1 MPVLT
6 EHATAYSSRTR
17 SAYLH
22 EVECLRGLAITL
34 VFAYH
39 VWGISFGEGDASTP
53 FPLVFF
59 AAGQTG
65 VTLFFVLSGFL
76 LSLPWVRWAG
86 NKTGAKPNINAYYRA
101 RLLRILPLY
110 LSWVLLAAVLT
121 GEWATAGKAATFQF
135 IGFDMFPYGV
145 VWWTLTTEMQFY
157 LFLPLAWLAWL
168 AGGWY
173 RLLLSM
179 GLLLWLGAYI
189 AVFVF
194 GVVDQPVWSYWLTKS
209 LFGRLPAFLI
219 GILCA
224 VLFVFA
230 AGRALPSGIL
240 DNRLVT
246 TLSFFAIFVVLGL
259 ILQHTLKEGDWITES
274 KWHLHHTY
282 EAILWGS
289 LLLLLLLSKPWL
301 HQFLVNPV
309 MALVGKLSYSI
320 YLSHVAIL
328 YFLIDGGKEIVGRDL
343 YAETLAAYYLP
354 LVGVVLTLGLSM
366 LTYRYIERP
375 FLTLKKTLA
384 R

>member
-1 MPVLT
+1 
-6 EHATAYSSRTR
+6 
-17 SAYLH
+17 
-22 EVECLRGLAITL
+22 
-34 VFAYH
+34 
-39 VWGISFGEGDASTP
+39 
-53 FPLVFF
+53 
-59 AAGQTG
+59 
-65 VTLFFVLSGFL
+65 
-76 LSLPWVRWAG
+76 
-86 NKTGAKPNINAYYRA
+86 
-101 RLLRILPLY
+101 
-110 LSWVLLAAVLT
+110 
-121 GEWATAGKAATFQF
+121 
-135 IGFDMFPYGV
+135 
-145 VWWTLTTEMQFY
+145 
-157 LFLPLAWLAWL
+157 
-168 AGGWY
+168 
-173 RLLLSM
+173 M

-343 YAETLAAYYLP
+343 YAENLAAYYLP

>member
-1 MPVLT
+1 MLT
-6 EHATAYSSRTR
+6 DDKKAYSSSTR
-17 SAYLH
+17 IGYLH

-39 VWGISFGEGDASTP
+39 AWGISFGEGDANTP

-86 NKTGAKPNINAYYRA
+86 NKTAPRPNIRAYYRA

-110 LSWVLLAAVLT
+110 LCWVLLAAVLT
-121 GEWATAGKAATFQF
+121 GEWANAVKAATFQF

-157 LFLPLAWLAWL
+157 LFLPLAWWAWL
-168 AGGWY
+168 RGGSY
-173 RLLLSM
+173 RLLLYM
-179 GLLLWLGAYI
+179 GLLFWLGGYS
-189 AVFVF
+189 AVFGF

-209 LFGRLPAFLI
+209 LFGRLPAFVI

-224 VLFVFA
+224 VLFAYV
-230 AGRALPSGIL
+230 AGKVLPSRIL
-240 DNRLVT
+240 DNRLLT
-246 TLSFFAIFVVLGL
+246 TFGFFAIFFVLGL
-259 ILQHTLKEGDWITES
+259 VLQHTLKDSDWITES

-282 EAILWGS
+282 EAILWGL

-301 HQFLVNPV
+301 YQFLVNPV

-343 YAETLAAYYLP
+343 YTDTLAAYCLP
-354 LVGVVLTLGLSM
+354 VLGAVLTLGLST

-375 FLTLKKTLA
+375 FLNLRKTLA